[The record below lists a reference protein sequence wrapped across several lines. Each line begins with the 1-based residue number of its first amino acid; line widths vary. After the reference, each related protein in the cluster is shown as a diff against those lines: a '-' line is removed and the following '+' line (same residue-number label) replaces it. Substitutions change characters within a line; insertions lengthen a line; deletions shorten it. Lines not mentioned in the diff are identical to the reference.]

1 MRTKLI
7 RIGNSRG
14 IRIPK
19 PLLDHAQLRDQV
31 DIEFED
37 GAIVIRCADR
47 PRAGWDEAFARMAV
61 AGDDA
66 LLDAGRVGR
75 TKWDTTEWEWK

>member
-7 RIGNSRG
+7 QIGNSRG

-19 PLLDHAQLRDQV
+19 PLLDHARLRDQV

-47 PRAGWDEAFARMAV
+47 PRAGWDEAFARMAA
-61 AGDDA
+61 AGDDT

-75 TKWDTTEWEWK
+75 TKWDTTEWTWK